1 MENSNGCYD
10 STSMDFYLKGFDD
23 YFTITEPNVFTPNGD
38 GENDEFVIDI
48 PEKVQPCA
56 ELVIYTIDGG
66 KFNTSQLDTTLK
78 WDGRNN
84 VGSLAPSGTY
94 FYTLNIKDKIYS
106 GKLQLFR

>member
-1 MENSNGCYD
+1 MCIRD
-10 STSMDFYLKGFDD
+10 S
-23 YFTITEPNVFTPNGD
+23 FTPNGY
-38 GENDEFVIDI
+38 GENDEFIIDI

-56 ELVIYTIDGG
+56 ELVIYNKWGQIQYFSVGY
-66 KFNTSQLDTTLK
+66 NLK

-94 FYTLNIKDKIYS
+94 FYTLNIKDEIYS